1 MSGSGEGGRVLQPS
15 DYLNASR
22 ETYENLADKLLSRAN
37 ARAGVE
43 KAATATSDLQ
53 QKVST
58 GYNPSNMQQALRMRA
73 AGTLPSDIQRQQ
85 DMRNLTYDPTGAQEA
100 PEPPMRS
107 SGDGGGSTSR
117 NTNRNTKTRAP
128 AARGRRSDLDTG
140 TEAPVQTAMADSGTM
155 SDASNDIRSTV
166 PAGAQVAAA
175 GQTGYANQP
184 PAPGGFSGAAG
195 PATDVAVRPGAF
207 TPAGAA
213 VPAAPAA
220 PAELPN
226 GMKLVPTSGGQY
238 DRAIVGSDGRVL
250 QYIPK
255 GQPSPSPQQAADI
268 MSQSNTAEMENR
280 LAHGDPTA
288 IADLRARASG
298 QPGVDRSKPLPPAQ
312 AATAESMAAT
322 QAEQARRTRGGFA
335 APAGGSGDPVQDLLA
350 RAAQTSDPN
359 AQRMFT
365 NEAYKIQETRRI
377 NQQKSADAALKTFST
392 GEQTLIKSIYT
403 KENAGNTLTPA
414 EQALKDDY
422 VNRIRQHSRSQSGG
436 QQGAA
441 PGIRSTLQQAAGT
454 APQIPAAAIQDLKK
468 NPGTRAYFDQAFGA
482 GAAARYLGQ

>member
-1 MSGSGEGGRVLQPS
+1 
-15 DYLNASR
+15 
-22 ETYENLADKLLSRAN
+22 
-37 ARAGVE
+37 
-43 KAATATSDLQ
+43 
-53 QKVST
+53 
-58 GYNPSNMQQALRMRA
+58 
-73 AGTLPSDIQRQQ
+73 
-85 DMRNLTYDPTGAQEA
+85 
-100 PEPPMRS
+100 
-107 SGDGGGSTSR
+107 
-117 NTNRNTKTRAP
+117 
-128 AARGRRSDLDTG
+128 
-140 TEAPVQTAMADSGTM
+140 
-155 SDASNDIRSTV
+155 
-166 PAGAQVAAA
+166 
-175 GQTGYANQP
+175 
-184 PAPGGFSGAAG
+184 
-195 PATDVAVRPGAF
+195 
-207 TPAGAA
+207 
-213 VPAAPAA
+213 
-220 PAELPN
+220 
-226 GMKLVPTSGGQY
+226 
-238 DRAIVGSDGRVL
+238 
-250 QYIPK
+250 
-255 GQPSPSPQQAADI
+255 
-268 MSQSNTAEMENR
+268 MENR

>member
-1 MSGSGEGGRVLQPS
+1 M
-15 DYLNASR
+15 
-22 ETYENLADKLLSRAN
+22 
-37 ARAGVE
+37 
-43 KAATATSDLQ
+43 
-53 QKVST
+53 
-58 GYNPSNMQQALRMRA
+58 
-73 AGTLPSDIQRQQ
+73 
-85 DMRNLTYDPTGAQEA
+85 
-100 PEPPMRS
+100 
-107 SGDGGGSTSR
+107 
-117 NTNRNTKTRAP
+117 
-128 AARGRRSDLDTG
+128 
-140 TEAPVQTAMADSGTM
+140 APVQTALADSGTM

-175 GQTGYANQP
+175 GQTGYTNQP
-184 PAPGGFSGAAG
+184 PSAGGFSGAAG
-195 PATDVAVRPGAF
+195 PSTDVAVRPGAF
-207 TPAGAA
+207 TPAGAP

-220 PAELPN
+220 AELPN

-238 DRAIVGSDGRVL
+238 DRAIVGPDGRVM

-288 IADLRARASG
+288 IADLQARAAG

-322 QAEQARRTRGGFA
+322 QAEQARRARGGFA
-335 APAGGSGDPVQDLLA
+335 APAGGSGDPVQDLLQ

-422 VNRIRQHSRSQSGG
+422 VNRIQQHSRSQSGG

-441 PGIRSTLQQAAGT
+441 PGIRSTLQNAAGT

-468 NPGTRAYFDQAFGA
+468 NPGTRAYFDQAFGP